1 MTNPRHSHV
10 LGLITHL
17 AKQLQEYWFLFVL
30 LVWQWGNLP
39 PLWRGVAIAALV
51 VWFLVW
57 PVTKWATLTYAV
69 TPDAVIIHSGIFV
82 RHHLHIPYPRLQ
94 TVQRQQWFY
103 LRPFHLETLQLET
116 ASHEDSQPEVR
127 LPAVPTSVAD
137 AINAYRRQT
146 AEPTAT
152 PHVTGAAAPV
162 NSATPASPV
171 DPSYRIT
178 RRALTQFA
186 LTSTGV
192 IPLVVVLLGIYGKLP
207 KSWENQAIAQ
217 VAHYALPLLLGGI
230 MVALIIGWLGAYLW
244 VLLRYYH
251 FTLTRTGDQLET
263 VKGFFQRNTVT
274 APIARIQA
282 VRFKQNI
289 LRQWLHLQTVQV
301 LLASKAA
308 TDDDDHDLVLLPAI
322 TQAQLYAT
330 LHPFIPWVPAT
341 APDLTDLTVLR
352 QARWLL
358 SRNALLVVALP
369 VILLCW
375 LWHPWGWL
383 SLLLVPLAY
392 FQGQFAARNTGGRR
406 LSADLIVLQ
415 TGHLWTRETF
425 VVRRRQ
431 IQSLEVNFSVWMRPK
446 HLAHLTVN
454 VRHGN
459 SKQAIELRY
468 LPAEQVQALYAW
480 YTH

>member
-1 MTNPRHSHV
+1 MTKPRHSHV

-17 AKQLQEYWFLFVL
+17 AKQIQEYWFLFIL
-30 LVWQWGNLP
+30 LLWQWGNLS

-51 VWFLVW
+51 VWFLAW
-57 PVTKWATLTYAV
+57 PITKWATLTYIV
-69 TPDAVIIHSGIFV
+69 TPDAVVIHSGIFV
-82 RHHLHIPYPRLQ
+82 RHQLHIPYPRIQ

-103 LRPFHLETLQLET
+103 LRPFHLETLKLET
-116 ASHEDSQPEVR
+116 ASHEDGQPEVR

-137 AINAYRRQT
+137 TINTYRQAT
-146 AEPTAT
+146 TKPSIAATVTTESAAPTAI
-152 PHVTGAAAPV
+152 PQSQG
-162 NSATPASPV
+162 
-171 DPSYRIT
+171 PSYRIT
-178 RRALTQFA
+178 HRALTQFA

-192 IPLVVVLLGIYGKLP
+192 IPLVLVLLGIYGKLP
-207 KSWENQAIAQ
+207 KDWENQALAQ
-217 VAHYALPLLLGGI
+217 AAHYALPFLVGAIIVVLLI
-230 MVALIIGWLGAYLW
+230 AWVGAYLW
-244 VLLRYYH
+244 VLIRYYH
-251 FTLTRTGDQLET
+251 FTLTKTGDQLET
-263 VKGFFQRNTVT
+263 VKGLFQRNTVT
-274 APIARIQA
+274 APIDRIQA

-322 TQAQLYAT
+322 AQDQLYAT

-341 APDLTDLTVLR
+341 APQLTDFVVPR

-358 SRNALLVVALP
+358 NRNALLVVALP

-375 LWHPWGWL
+375 LWQPWGYL
-383 SLLLVPLAY
+383 SLFLLPLAY
-392 FQGQFAARNTGGRR
+392 FQGRFVARNTGGRR
-406 LSADLIVLQ
+406 LSDELVMLQ
-415 TGHLWTRETF
+415 TGHVWTRETF
-425 VVRRRQ
+425 VVRRQQ

-459 SKQAIELRY
+459 RKQAIELRY
-468 LPAEQVQALYAW
+468 LSAKQVHALYDW
-480 YTH
+480 YTN